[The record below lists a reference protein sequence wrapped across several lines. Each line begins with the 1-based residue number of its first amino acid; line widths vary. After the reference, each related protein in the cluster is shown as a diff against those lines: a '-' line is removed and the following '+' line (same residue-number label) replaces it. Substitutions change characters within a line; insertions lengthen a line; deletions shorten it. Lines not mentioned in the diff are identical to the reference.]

1 MNEVQDKFK
10 QREALEN
17 AYSNFVEPHVNRL
30 IEVKVD
36 AASVTPVN
44 SVFPSC
50 FYSVSIWLLLT
61 GVYCL
66 STRLRMTRK

>member
-1 MNEVQDKFK
+1 MDEVKDKFK

-36 AASVTPVN
+36 AATVTPVN
-44 SVFPSC
+44 PVFPIC

-61 GVYCL
+61 VVYCL